1 MKAIILAIATLCL
14 TRSVS
19 AWGAV
24 GHEAIGY
31 IAMEFL
37 APKAAAF
44 VAKTVS
50 STYNY
55 SLGPAAPWADTV
67 RYESGYTFTAP
78 FHYID
83 ALGKLSYLAN
93 CISC

>member
-1 MKAIILAIATLCL
+1 MKTFILSGVALSLCS
-14 TRSVS
+14 SVS

-24 GHEAIGY
+24 GHEAVGY
-31 IAMEFL
+31 VAMEFL

-44 VAKTVS
+44 VAKTIS

-67 RYESGYTFTAP
+67 RYETGYTFTAP

-83 ALGKLSYLAN
+83 ALGK
-93 CISC
+93 